1 MIQILPY
8 GDAAL
13 IVKAGEDISPYTN
26 GIIRKL
32 MVLFDGLKMEGL
44 LELVPS
50 YNEIMVCFDPLL
62 ADRNKV
68 VEKIKSLEPFLSA
81 VELPAGKE
89 IEIPVYYG
97 GKWGPDLAYVAAI
110 NGLTT
115 KEVVGIHSSV
125 DYLVYMLGFTPG
137 FCYLGGLDD
146 RIATPRK
153 SNPRLV
159 VAAGSVGI
167 AGRQTGVY
175 PVQSPGGWQII
186 GRTNVQLFDPHRE
199 PVFLVNPGDKIRFVP
214 VTDH

>member
-13 IVKAGEDISPYTN
+13 IVKAGDDISPRTN

-32 MVLFDGLKMEGL
+32 MVLFDGMKVEGL

-50 YNEIMVCFDPLL
+50 YNEVMVCLDPLL

-68 VEKIKSLEPFLSA
+68 VEEIRSLEPFLSA
-81 VELPAGKE
+81 VELPAGNE

-97 GKWGPDLAYVAAI
+97 GKWGPDLAYVAAK

-115 KEVVGIHSSV
+115 SEVVGIHSSAE
-125 DYLVYMLGFTPG
+125 YLVYMLGFRPG

-153 SNPRLV
+153 SNPRLE

-186 GRTNVQLFDPHRE
+186 GRTNIQLFDPHRE